1 MTLARLRA
9 PLLGLMLCV
18 GGRSVKRWQQIEKRL
33 KRKASEH
40 LKHRWLGGNPGK
52 CQHLVSPLLLDQDRY
67 HTIAAL
73 FPIKSIGDTV
83 WRCRM
88 TLQTRA
94 TRFLQ
99 WLHDDQ
105 SGWAEIVAG
114 RSNPNDAKKIDLVM
128 NTRRWRYL
136 DFERPDLYDQASA
149 YIDQLSAQ
157 Y

>member
-73 FPIKSIGDTV
+73 FPIKSIDAFARVSGGPHSFL
-83 WRCRM
+83 CRLGGTM
-88 TLQTRA
+88 VLQ
-94 TRFLQ
+94 L
-99 WLHDDQ
+99 L
-105 SGWAEIVAG
+105 
-114 RSNPNDAKKIDLVM
+114 
-128 NTRRWRYL
+128 
-136 DFERPDLYDQASA
+136 
-149 YIDQLSAQ
+149 
-157 Y
+157 

>member
-1 MTLARLRA
+1 MTLERLRA

-73 FPIKSIGDTV
+73 FPIKSIVQACLNTQSWAGWWKAVIQWTARVDFDRVFIDNANFRIIVGTATSSAV
-83 WRCRM
+83 
-88 TLQTRA
+88 LQ
-94 TRFLQ
+94 
-99 WLHDDQ
+99 
-105 SGWAEIVAG
+105 
-114 RSNPNDAKKIDLVM
+114 
-128 NTRRWRYL
+128 
-136 DFERPDLYDQASA
+136 
-149 YIDQLSAQ
+149 
-157 Y
+157 